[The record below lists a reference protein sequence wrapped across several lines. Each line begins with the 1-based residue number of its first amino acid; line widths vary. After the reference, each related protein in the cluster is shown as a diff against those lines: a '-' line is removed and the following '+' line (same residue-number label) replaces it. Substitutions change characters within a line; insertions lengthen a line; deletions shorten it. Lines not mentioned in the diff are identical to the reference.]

1 MKQPITSV
9 SFESLSTELNDSQAN
24 YFNLYQICVSYYKTE
39 NIAFIHLFFYYCNK
53 MKPRHIEKKNKQK
66 DVWFGLS
73 LIPEQKKEFSSA
85 RWDLVPRIWY
95 TEVLRNLFLMT
106 AADI

>member
-53 MKPRHIEKKNKQK
+53 MKPRHIEKKINKK
-66 DVWFGLS
+66 MYDSGL
-73 LIPEQKKEFSSA
+73 A
-85 RWDLVPRIWY
+85 
-95 TEVLRNLFLMT
+95 
-106 AADI
+106 